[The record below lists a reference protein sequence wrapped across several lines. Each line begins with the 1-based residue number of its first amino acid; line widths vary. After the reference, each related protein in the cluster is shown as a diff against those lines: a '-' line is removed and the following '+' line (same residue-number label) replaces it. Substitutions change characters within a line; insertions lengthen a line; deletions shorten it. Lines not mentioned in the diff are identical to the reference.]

1 MGTVI
6 RYLILL
12 VVLASALSA
21 CAGTRDRARYID
33 SGFGVTTYG
42 FIRIDAEGRRFV
54 YDERTNYHEYAVG
67 SYAFVSRDSIALD
80 ARFDSLAIPY
90 ALYRTGQARGLTH
103 INVSDFR
110 SGAVVDLSLVDRSPL
125 SVIRCPEPGR
135 CRVVIFP
142 SVDLY
147 PRPRHDSLT
156 TELFDVRGDETIV
169 TRVNGIIDWYRIAI
183 RDTVR
188 VTDAVRQRED

>member
-6 RYLILL
+6 RYLISL

-21 CAGTRDRARYID
+21 CAGTRDRGRYVD

-54 YDERTNYHEYAVG
+54 YDQRTNRLEYAVG
-67 SYAFVSRDSIALD
+67 SYAFISRDSIALD

-90 ALYRTGQARGLTH
+90 ALYRTSGARALTH

-110 SGAVVDLSLVDRSPL
+110 SGTVAEPDPL
-125 SVIRCPEPGR
+125 SIIRCPEPGR

-147 PRPRHDSLT
+147 PPARHDSLT

-188 VTDAVRQRED
+188 VTEAVRRREY

>member
-1 MGTVI
+1 MGTVT
-6 RYLILL
+6 RALLLL
-12 VVLASALSA
+12 VVLAGILTA
-21 CAGTRDRARYID
+21 CAGSRRVD

-54 YDERTNYHEYAVG
+54 YDQRANHLEYAVG

-80 ARFDSLAIPY
+80 APFDSLAIPY
-90 ALYRTGQARGLTH
+90 ALYRTGQARALTH

-110 SGAVVDLSLVDRSPL
+110 SGAVIDLSSVDPSPL

-135 CRVVIFP
+135 CRVVMFP
-142 SVDLY
+142 SADLY
-147 PRPRHDSLT
+147 PPARHDSLT

-188 VTDAVRQRED
+188 VTETVREREYR